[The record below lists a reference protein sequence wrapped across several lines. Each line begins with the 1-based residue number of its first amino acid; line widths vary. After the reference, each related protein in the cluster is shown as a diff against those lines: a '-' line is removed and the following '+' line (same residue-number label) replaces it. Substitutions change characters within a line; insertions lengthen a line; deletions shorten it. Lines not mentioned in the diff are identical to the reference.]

1 MDSDPSPAL
10 HPLAAA
16 FARTFRGVTR
26 RRLALFCAIVAVP
39 AIGQMFA
46 NTILPG
52 KGLSAA
58 PVAFVKNYIH
68 LLLFFAPVWCAVI
81 AAVNWG
87 PTRTGPRVLTLI
99 GAATLGLAIGTILG
113 KSYMTI
119 AWSGGK
125 DAPTLLK
132 AISGMVLWSHVV
144 TAAVVGYFFFTRERE
159 AAATLHAEE
168 LQREAQDRELAE
180 ARVQV
185 TQAQVEP
192 HFLFNT
198 LANVRRL
205 FQTDPGAARTMLD
218 HLTRYLSAMLPRMRS
233 VHSTLGQELG
243 LALAYLHVQQVRMGP
258 RLTVAT
264 DVPESLEALAFP
276 PMMLVT
282 LVENAIR
289 HGINPLPQGG
299 EVRIVARLIDGRLR
313 LQVADTGRGLQ
324 ESSGAGVGLANIRA
338 RLATLHGGGARLL
351 LSQNSRQGVIAT
363 IELPVVN
370 PLDATKVA

>member
-1 MDSDPSPAL
+1 MGSDSSLVPS
-10 HPLAAA
+10 PLAAG

-26 RRLALFCAIVAVP
+26 KRLALFCAIVAVP
-39 AIGQMFA
+39 ALGQAFA
-46 NTILPG
+46 NAILPG
-52 KGLSAA
+52 KDLSSAV
-58 PVAFVKNYIH
+58 VAFVKNYVH
-68 LLLFFAPVWCAVI
+68 LTLFFTPVWCAVI
-81 AAVNWG
+81 AAGNWG

-99 GAATLGLAIGTILG
+99 GAVTVGLVIGTVLG
-113 KSYMTI
+113 KSYMAL
-119 AWSGGK
+119 AWSGGM
-125 DAPTLLK
+125 DERTLLK

-144 TAAVVGYFFFTRERE
+144 AAAVVGYYFFTREEE
-159 AAATLHAEE
+159 ASATLHAEGMR
-168 LQREAQDRELAE
+168 REAQDRELAE

-185 TQAQVEP
+185 MQAQVEP

-205 FQTDPGAARTMLD
+205 FQTDPVAARTMLD

-233 VHSTLGQELG
+233 AHSTLGQELA
-243 LALAYLHVQQVRMGP
+243 LALAYLHVQKVRMGS

-264 DVPESLEALAFP
+264 DVPESLEELAFP

-282 LVENAIR
+282 LAENAIR

-299 EVRIVARLIDGRLR
+299 EVRIVARQIDDRLR

-338 RLATLHGGGARLL
+338 RLSTLYGGGARLL
-351 LSQNSRQGVIAT
+351 LSQNAKRGVIAT
-363 IELPVVN
+363 IELPTAGASN
-370 PLDATKVA
+370 ASKAA

>member
-1 MDSDPSPAL
+1 MHSESSSVPS
-10 HPLAAA
+10 PLAAG

-26 RRLALFCAIVAVP
+26 KRLALFCAIVAVP

-52 KGLSAA
+52 KDLSAA
-58 PVAFVKNYIH
+58 PLAFVKNYIH
-68 LLLFFAPVWCAVI
+68 LVLFFLPVWCAVI
-81 AAVNWG
+81 AAGNWG

-99 GAATLGLAIGTILG
+99 VAVTLGLVIGTILG
-113 KSYMTI
+113 KSYMTM

-144 TAAVVGYFFFTRERE
+144 AAAVVGYFFFTREKE
-159 AAATLHAEE
+159 AAATLHAEGMR
-168 LQREAQDRELAE
+168 REAQDRELAE

-185 TQAQVEP
+185 MQAQVEP

-205 FQTDPGAARTMLD
+205 FQTDPAAARTMLD

-233 VHSTLGQELG
+233 AHSTLGQELA
-243 LALAYLHVQQVRMGP
+243 LALAYLHVQQVRIGS

-299 EVRIVARLIDGRLR
+299 EVRIVARLVDGRLR

-338 RLATLHGGGARLL
+338 RLSTLHGGGARLL
-351 LSQNSRQGVIAT
+351 LSQNAHRGVIAT
-363 IELPVVN
+363 IELPTAN
-370 PLDATKVA
+370 APDATKVA